1 MRICMI
7 LQTDFPPDIRIEIET
22 KALIRAGHEIHLIAR
37 NKKNLPREEVI
48 DGVQVHRLPFHQN
61 GLFSIPLFFNPV
73 WTSQVKQIIRQN
85 RIEAIHVHD
94 LPLAPLGISAGK
106 KLKIPV
112 IYDMHEN
119 YPAVMEI
126 WRRKSLVYST
136 IRNPKFARWLDRHC
150 QKQADR
156 IIVVIDEQRDNLVAQ
171 GIDATKI
178 YVVSNTVDLE
188 RIHDLKPDPAIVA
201 KYKDYFTLL
210 YFGGFSRDRDLE
222 TPILGMQQLIHT
234 IPNIKMVLVGS
245 DASDYAAELRALV
258 VENQLENYI
267 EFIDWVPFDR
277 VASYIAAADVG
288 IDPRPDYL
296 CNNTTIP
303 HKIFQYMALGL
314 PLVVSDAKP
323 MARIIREAQS
333 GEVFKSKDP
342 AAFTEA
348 VKTVFQAKTK
358 YGQNGRKIIH
368 EKYNWQNSSL
378 QLLKLYQS
386 LGSKKLEEK

>member
-22 KALIRAGHEIHLIAR
+22 KALVRMGHEIHLITR
-37 NKKNLPREEVI
+37 NKKNLAREDVI
-48 DGVQVHRLPFHQN
+48 NGVRVHRLPFHQN
-61 GLFSIPLFFNPV
+61 SLFSIPLFFNPV
-73 WTSQVKQIIRQN
+73 WTSQVKQIIREN

-94 LPLAPLGISAGK
+94 LPLAPLGISVGK
-106 KLKIPV
+106 KFKIPV

-126 WRRKSLVYST
+126 WRQKSLVHLT
-136 IRNPKFARWLDRHC
+136 IRNPKFARRLDQYC

-156 IIVVIDEQRDNLVAQ
+156 IIVVIDEQRDNLIAQ
-171 GIDATKI
+171 GIDPAKI
-178 YVVSNTVDLE
+178 FVVSNTVDLE
-188 RIHDLKPDPAIVA
+188 RIHDLKPDPTIVD

-222 TPILGMQQLIHT
+222 TPILGIKQLIHT

-245 DASDYAAELRALV
+245 DASDYATELRALV
-258 VENQLENYI
+258 AENQLQKYI
-267 EFIDWVPFDR
+267 EFIDWVPFER

-288 IDPRPDYL
+288 IDPRPDYF

-342 AAFTEA
+342 VAFTDA
-348 VKTVFQAKTK
+348 VKTVFQAKTD
-358 YGQNGRKIIH
+358 YAQNGRKIIL
-368 EKYNWQNSSL
+368 EKYNWQNSS
-378 QLLKLYQS
+378 QELLKLYQTLS
-386 LGSKKLEEK
+386 RKKLEEK